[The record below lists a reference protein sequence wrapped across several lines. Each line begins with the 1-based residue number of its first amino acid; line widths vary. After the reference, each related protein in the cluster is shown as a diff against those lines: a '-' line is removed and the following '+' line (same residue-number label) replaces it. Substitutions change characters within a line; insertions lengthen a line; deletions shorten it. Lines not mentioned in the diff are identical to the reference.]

1 MHIGQFSLVI
11 CSFVLAVAG
20 YFIWPHEPSLLPAIS
35 ILSIAAVSFIASRY
49 IALQNCRRVGL
60 VLLAVLIG
68 FAWAQ
73 MRSHMQAQYGKAP
86 IGELQIYGSVEWHEV
101 QARGSRWDVRAQDG
115 DNNYVLRLYGKRSH
129 LELAAPGCHI
139 VLTAEIPSLPGPIV
153 LALTGIGQGERPALH
168 MFGRELIAART
179 DDAFLVLRQRG
190 HQYELD
196 RLARHHGLVPKEIS
210 CRPHCRLT
218 LKGGIE
224 FAYHDR
230 LGGLTQSCRT
240 VDVIVMPFEEA
251 RYSCRAQLFD
261 SPAFAKRVHRQFTSE
276 GGQLHRQRISK
287 NRLWQRD

>member
-11 CSFVLAVAG
+11 CSFVLAVTS
-20 YFIWPHEPSLLPAIS
+20 YFIWPYEPSRLVP
-35 ILSIAAVSFIASRY
+35 ILILAGAVPLFVFARIFKRPTFRLYLTRAA
-49 IALQNCRRVGL
+49 L
-60 VLLAVLIG
+60 VLLFASLG

-73 MRSHMQAQYGKAP
+73 MRSHMQARTAD
-86 IGELQIYGSVEWHEV
+86 E
-101 QARGSRWDVRAQDG
+101 
-115 DNNYVLRLYGKRSH
+115 
-129 LELAAPGCHI
+129 I
-139 VLTAEIPSLPGPIV
+139 V
-153 LALTGIGQGERPALH
+153 
-168 MFGRELIAART
+168 
-179 DDAFLVLRQRG
+179 VLRQRG

-196 RLARHHGLVPKEIS
+196 RLARHHGVAVREIS

-251 RYSCRAQLFD
+251 RYSCRAQLVD
-261 SPAFAKRVHRQFTSE
+261 SPAFAKRVHRQFTNE
-276 GGQLHRQRISK
+276 NGRLLQQRLSN